1 MECLRDSV
9 KGTWSKVKSQ
19 AEGFGLYLHRRMTI
33 IPIAGKD
40 PNRVNLELGLGKCE
54 NVCEETFIIRD
65 MDNRFTAQY
74 NEFLK
79 DYYLGL

>member
-1 MECLRDSV
+1 L
-9 KGTWSKVKSQ
+9 
-19 AEGFGLYLHRRMTI
+19 TI

-40 PNRVNLELGLGKCE
+40 PNRVNLELGFDKFDYV
-54 NVCEETFIIRD
+54 NEETFTIRD
-65 MDNRFTAQY
+65 TDNSFTEQY